1 MGFIYE
7 LPVSLILATLFL
19 VVAVVAAWRGAR
31 LFMRGLRN
39 ADDPRAS
46 LWIVR
51 GIRAGIIALA
61 MGAFAGGLLYNQGW
75 LLIFGAIF
83 LGEELYETGL
93 ILLALRAG
101 AEDA

>member
-1 MGFIYE
+1 MN
-7 LPVSLILATLFL
+7 LVLASLLL
-19 VVAVVAAWRGAR
+19 VAAVGAAWRGAR
-31 LFMRGLRN
+31 LFLRGVRS
-39 ADDPRAS
+39 ADHPSSS

-51 GIRAGIIALA
+51 GIRAGTVALA
-61 MGAFAGGLLYNQGW
+61 MGAFAAGLLYNQGW

-83 LGEELYETGL
+83 LGEELCETGL